1 MVCDEARTLKIEMRR
16 GKIVSLSATWTR
28 RPVLLLVER
37 NGLVV

>member
-1 MVCDEARTLKIEMRR
+1 MVRHEVRTLKIEMRR